1 MREFDEKSITAAV
14 LARMDQCDDAR
25 FKQVMTSLVTHLHDF
40 VREVKL
46 TDAEW
51 FGAIQFLTDVGKTCT
66 DKRQEFILLSDTL
79 GVSIL
84 VITLNH
90 PCRGWHQRFH
100 GAGPV
105 LLAGRTGAAQW
116 REPGRRREGRARV
129 LFRARAQQT
138 TARPL
143 PAHCW
148 MSGPATARAPTT
160 CRWKDDVGM
169 KARGRIRTDAQGR
182 YSFRSIKPEY
192 YPVPTD
198 GPVGVMLNK
207 MGRHPMRPG
216 HIHMIVSAPGHHAI
230 TTHLFAAG
238 SQYIDS
244 DAVFGVKE
252 SLVTPFAKHPAG
264 HGAGRHAHGRA
275 VLHRGLRLPAA
286 ARLDAAAPER
296 SARGGHPPDGVA
308 HIIGHQQRAGSV
320 RWRRRPVGPS
330 LHPLRSRSRSA
341 RAAAGHWACR
351 RRMARTPPGSRPGA
365 CGSRSR
371 ARR

>member
-1 MREFDEKSITAAV
+1 MREFDEQSITAAV
-14 LARMDQCDDAR
+14 LARMDQCTDAR

-51 FGAIQFLTDVGKTCT
+51 FNAIQFLTSVGQTCT

-90 PCRGWHQRFH
+90 PASGGTTDSTVQGPYYWE
-100 GAGPV
+100 GAPELPNGAN
-105 LLAGRTGAAQW
+105 LAVGVKG
-116 REPGRRREGRARV
+116 EPAFYSGRV
-129 LFRARAQQT
+129 LSSDGTPIAGA
-138 TARPL
+138 L
-143 PAHCW
+143 LDVW
-148 MSGPATARAPTT
+148 SGDGEGTY
-160 CRWKDDVGM
+160 DMQMDGEVGM
-169 KARGRIRTDAQGR
+169 KARGRIRTDAAGR

-198 GPVGVMLNK
+198 GPVGIMLNR

-238 SQYIDS
+238 SPYIDS

-252 SLVTPFAKHPAG
+252 SLVTPYAKHPPG
-264 HGAGRHAHGRA
+264 
-275 VLHRGLRLPAA
+275 PA
-286 ARLDAAAPER
+286 
-296 SARGGHPPDGVA
+296 PDGTRMETPYYTVNYDF
-308 HIIGHQQRAGSV
+308 RL
-320 RWRRRPVGPS
+320 RRQ
-330 LHPLRSRSRSA
+330 
-341 RAAAGHWACR
+341 
-351 RRMARTPPGSRPGA
+351 
-365 CGSRSR
+365 
-371 ARR
+371 

>member
-14 LARMDQCDDAR
+14 LSRLDQCGDAR
-25 FKQVMTSLVTHLHDF
+25 FKQVMSSLITHLHDF

-51 FGAIQFLTDVGKTCT
+51 ITAIQFLTDTGKTCT

-84 VITLNH
+84 VITINH
-90 PCRGWHQRFH
+90 PATDGSTDSTVLGPYYWE
-100 GAGPV
+100 GAPEMPLGAN
-105 LLAGRTGAAQW
+105 LALDVKG
-116 REPGRRREGRARV
+116 EPTFYSGRV
-129 LFRARAQQT
+129 LDSDGAPIAG
-138 TARPL
+138 AVL
-143 PAHCW
+143 DIW
-148 MSGPATARAPTT
+148 SGDGEGTY
-160 CRWKDDVGM
+160 DMQMEGEVGM

-182 YSFRSIKPEY
+182 YSFRSNKPEY

-198 GPVGVMLNK
+198 GPVGRMLNK

-252 SLVTPFAKHPAG
+252 SLVTSFAKHPAG
-264 HGAGRHAHGRA
+264 MA
-275 VLHRGLRLPAA
+275 
-286 ARLDAAAPER
+286 
-296 SARGGHPPDGVA
+296 PDGTKIDQSYYTVNYDFKL
-308 HIIGHQQRAGSV
+308 
-320 RWRRRPVGPS
+320 RRS
-330 LHPLRSRSRSA
+330 
-341 RAAAGHWACR
+341 
-351 RRMARTPPGSRPGA
+351 
-365 CGSRSR
+365 
-371 ARR
+371 